1 MSKTILLDPGH
12 GGSDPGAV
20 AAGLHESYY
29 TLEIALQT
37 GTMLGDAGY
46 EVHYTRSGDEFISL
60 ASRNQQARNV
70 NPDLYLSIHV
80 NAGGGT
86 GCEAYISN
94 NKATYANAQPDV
106 LAAQMSVN
114 LSETFGFPNRG
125 LKAANFY
132 TFNNTVPN
140 AILIE
145 LGFIDHDYD
154 RQQLTERTAEFAT
167 VLANVI
173 RDWMP
178 IEEPQSNDEPEGRY
192 LEGDAQAIIDKMD
205 RTISSQADDIAQYM
219 QERDE
224 ARADLG
230 KLIRLTNRLRERSH
244 DTNKAL
250 RELIA
255 AGFMDEEDKGELH
268 DINVKWAG
276 KV

>member
-20 AAGLHESYY
+20 HE
-29 TLEIALQT
+29 TTNPAHVNVLEKDLALDISRQT
-37 GTMLGDAGY
+37 SKLLGDSGY
-46 EVHYTRSGDEFISL
+46 TVLETRTNDIYVSL
-60 ASRNQQARNV
+60 AERNQQARNV
-70 NPDLYLSIHV
+70 KPDLYLSIHI

-86 GCEAYISN
+86 GCEAYVSRE
-94 NKATYANAQPDV
+94 
-106 LAAQMSVN
+106 N
-114 LSETFGFPNRG
+114 LSASGRTAGTASQMCRDLAQVFNFPDRG
-125 LKAANFY
+125 LKTANFY

-178 IEEPQSNDEPEGRY
+178 IEKPRQEQDT
-192 LEGDAQAIIDKMD
+192 DAQTTIDKQVGV
-205 RTISSQADDIAQYM
+205 IANQADEISQYM
-219 QERDE
+219 RERDE

-230 KLIRLTNRLRERSH
+230 KAIRIANRMNERYRTI
-244 DTNKAL
+244 DKYID
-250 RELIA
+250 ELA
-255 AGFMDEEDKGELH
+255 EDAMSLH